1 MNTKERLA
9 SRLEASGASEEMIKN
24 ARLGMYDDF
33 ISPLPNPIM
42 HLVSDLRKEGL
53 HDLAQ
58 RAMDGE
64 FDATREESEAWF
76 ESEGKEVC
84 DGPSI

>member
-1 MNTKERLA
+1 METKERLA
-9 SRLEASGASEEMIKN
+9 QVLETSGASTEMIKN

-42 HLVSDLRKEGL
+42 HLVADLREEGL

-58 RAMDGE
+58 RAMDGD
-64 FDATREESEAWF
+64 FDASKEEAEAWF
-76 ESEGKEVC
+76 QSEGKNL
-84 DGPSI
+84 IR

>member
-1 MNTKERLA
+1 MSTRERLTQT
-9 SRLEASGASEEMIKN
+9 LEASGASEEMIKN

-42 HLVSDLRKEGL
+42 HLVSDLREEGL

-58 RAMDGE
+58 RAIDGE
-64 FDATREESEAWF
+64 FDASKEEADTWF
-76 ESEGKEVC
+76 QSEGK
-84 DGPSI
+84 DLIA

>member
-1 MNTKERLA
+1 MDTKERLA
-9 SRLEASGASEEMIKN
+9 QTLEANGASDEMIKN

-42 HLVSDLRKEGL
+42 HLVSDLREEGL

-58 RAMDGE
+58 QAMDGE
-64 FDATREESEAWF
+64 FDATKEEADAWF
-76 ESEGKEVC
+76 EREGK
-84 DGPSI
+84 DIFK

>member
-1 MNTKERLA
+1 MSTKERLA
-9 SRLEASGASEEMIKN
+9 QTLEANGASEEMIKN

-42 HLVSDLRKEGL
+42 HLVSDLREEGL

-58 RAMDGE
+58 RAMNGE
-64 FDATREESEAWF
+64 FDASKEEAEAWF
-76 ESEGKEVC
+76 QKEGKDVFR
-84 DGPSI
+84 